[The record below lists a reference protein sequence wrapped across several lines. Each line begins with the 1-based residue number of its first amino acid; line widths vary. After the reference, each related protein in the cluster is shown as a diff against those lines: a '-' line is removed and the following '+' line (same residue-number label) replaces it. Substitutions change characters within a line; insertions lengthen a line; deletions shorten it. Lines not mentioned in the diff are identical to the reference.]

1 MRYVLL
7 LAEVDPSA
15 WDRAT
20 EGGRQG
26 VLAAHRAFDEAVAQ
40 RGKILGGE
48 ALDRTDTATTLRTV
62 DGVTTVTD
70 GPFAETAEQ
79 VGGFYVVDLPDLDAA
94 IETARLL
101 PPRYTVEIRP
111 VVPVE
116 PY

>member
-1 MRYVLL
+1 VRYVLL
-7 LAEVDPSA
+7 LAEADPSA
-15 WDRAT
+15 RDRAT
-20 EGGRQG
+20 EEERAA
-26 VLAAHRAFDEAVAQ
+26 VTAAHRTFDDEVER
-40 RGKILGGE
+40 RGRILGGQ
-48 ALDRTDTATTLRTV
+48 ALDRTDTATTLRTA

-70 GPFAETAEQ
+70 GPFAETVEQ
-79 VGGFYVVDLPDLDAA
+79 LGGFYVVDLPDLDAV